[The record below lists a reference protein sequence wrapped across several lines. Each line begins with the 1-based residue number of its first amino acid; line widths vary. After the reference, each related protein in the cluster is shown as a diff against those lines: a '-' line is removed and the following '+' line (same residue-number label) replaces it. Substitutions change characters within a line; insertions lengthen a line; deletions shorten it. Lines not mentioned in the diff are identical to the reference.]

1 MMTRVLLLTLV
12 MMAMP
17 TGPLR
22 ADAVVATTTIRSSSP
37 IAAQDVAV
45 VPDIIPGAL
54 SDPGHAIG
62 MEARINLYPGRPIR
76 AEDLQPPAVINR
88 NDIVTLRFNAGG
100 LLISTDGRALDRAAE
115 GQRLRVIN
123 LASRVTVTATATAPG
138 LAQVGAHP

>member
-54 SDPGHAIG
+54 SDPATRL
-62 MEARINLYPGRPIR
+62 AWRPG
-76 AEDLQPPAVINR
+76 
-88 NDIVTLRFNAGG
+88 
-100 LLISTDGRALDRAAE
+100 
-115 GQRLRVIN
+115 
-123 LASRVTVTATATAPG
+123 
-138 LAQVGAHP
+138 